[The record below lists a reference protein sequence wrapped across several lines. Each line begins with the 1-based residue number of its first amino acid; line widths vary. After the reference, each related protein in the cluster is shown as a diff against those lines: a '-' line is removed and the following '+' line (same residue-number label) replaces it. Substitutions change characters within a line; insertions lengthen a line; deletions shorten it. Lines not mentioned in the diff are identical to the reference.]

1 MDDLYIRPARIQD
14 VRHIHALL
22 LDCARQ
28 EFLLPRPYNELYSHL
43 RDFIV
48 LAPREGEGVCG
59 CCALAISWED
69 LAEIRSLAVTAEHQ
83 KHGWGS
89 RLVEACVSEAVTLG
103 LYRVF
108 TLTYK
113 TTFFERLG
121 FAQVN
126 KDKLPQKVWSD
137 CIRCPKFPECDEIA
151 MVLEL

>member
-1 MDDLYIRPARIQD
+1 MEELYLRPARIQD
-14 VRHIHALL
+14 VRHIHGLL

-28 EFLLPRPYNELYSHL
+28 EFLLPRAYNELYSHL

-48 LAPREGEGVCG
+48 LAPRDGSGVYG
-59 CCALAISWED
+59 CCSLAIAWED

-83 KHGWGS
+83 KLGWGS

-113 TTFFERLG
+113 KSFFERLG
-121 FAQVN
+121 FAEVN

-137 CIRCPKFPECDEIA
+137 CIHCPKFPECDEIA
-151 MVLEL
+151 MVMEL

>member
-1 MDDLYIRPARIQD
+1 MEELYLRPARIQD
-14 VRHIHALL
+14 VRHIHGLL

-28 EFLLPRPYNELYSHL
+28 EFLLPRAYNELYSHL

-48 LAPREGEGVCG
+48 LAPRDGLQVYG
-59 CCALAISWED
+59 CCSLAIAWED
-69 LAEIRSLAVTAEHQ
+69 LAEIRSLAIMPEYQ
-83 KHGWGS
+83 KLGWGS

-113 TTFFERLG
+113 KSFFERLG
-121 FAQVN
+121 FVEVN

-137 CIRCPKFPECDEIA
+137 CIHCPKFPECDEIA
-151 MVLEL
+151 MVMEL